1 MKADKKGQFDLS
13 GNEDLGFKSFK
24 LTQSN
29 FTEWQPTLERDT
41 SQLELRFTQAE
52 SPLVPGWTPEA
63 LLTEILL
70 LQGFPLDS
78 RARPLAEF
86 QSNRVLEIT
95 SEFCQ
100 HRLYV
105 CLDEKIQPE
114 TVQAFKLRPEDI
126 LVTLDSALSDEAK
139 IRLADQVNLQ
149 VI

>member
-1 MKADKKGQFDLS
+1 MKKEMEGQLDIFAE
-13 GNEDLGFKSFK
+13 EDLGFKCFK
-24 LTQSN
+24 LQHSN
-29 FTEWQPTLERDT
+29 FSDWENFVGNDA
-41 SQLELRFTQAE
+41 SQLELHFTQAE
-52 SPLVPGWTPEA
+52 SPLVAGWTPEN
-63 LLTEILL
+63 LLAEILL

-86 QSNRVLEIT
+86 KSNRVLEIT

-105 CLDEKIQPE
+105 CLDAKIQPE
-114 TVQAFKLRPEDI
+114 TVQAFKLRAEDI

-139 IRLADQVNLQ
+139 IRLADQVNLK